1 MTTVDAQ
8 VSELVERDELH
19 VTTEEVVF
27 LAVLRYDHP
36 CSLYCDETS
45 LVTVQVDQAGP
56 GGAM

>member
-36 CSLYCDETS
+36 CSLHSDETS
-45 LVTVQVDQAGP
+45 LVQVDQAGP
-56 GGAM
+56 GGAV

>member
-27 LAVLRYDHP
+27 LAVLRYAHP
-36 CSLYCDETS
+36 VLCSDETS

-56 GGAM
+56 GGAV

>member
-36 CSLYCDETS
+36 CSLYSDETS
-45 LVTVQVDQAGP
+45 LVQVDQAGP
-56 GGAM
+56 GGAV

>member
-27 LAVLRYDHP
+27 LAVLRYADP
-36 CSLYCDETS
+36 VLCSDETS

>member
-36 CSLYCDETS
+36 CSLYSDETG
-45 LVTVQVDQAGP
+45 LVQVDQAGP
-56 GGAM
+56 GGAV